1 MNGRYSQESRKHGR
15 SVTRFT
21 FPPHLLRIPSKWCLR
36 GQQVAIRTPHAF
48 RPGRPVGGCPHH
60 AGEPVTSSSVTA
72 RRLAAAALAAGA
84 LVGAAALP
92 ATAAD
97 RSHRE
102 NVEISRVQYD
112 SPGWD
117 NGSNRSLNNEWVE
130 ITNNSRHRVNLDGWR
145 LTEDRRGVTYTFRHF
160 SLGGHQTVRVHT
172 GVGRDTARDLFQ
184 DRRNYVWDNRR
195 DTATLRN
202 DSRRVVDAVTWGER
216 NHRGDDGRGHH
227 RR

>member
-1 MNGRYSQESRKHGR
+1 M
-15 SVTRFT
+15 
-21 FPPHLLRIPSKWCLR
+21 
-36 GQQVAIRTPHAF
+36 
-48 RPGRPVGGCPHH
+48 
-60 AGEPVTSSSVTA
+60 TSSSVTA

-97 RSHRE
+97 RFHRD

-117 NGSNRSLNNEWVE
+117 DGSNRSLNGEWVE
-130 ITNNSRHRVNLDGWR
+130 ITNNSRHRVDLDGWR
-145 LTEDRRGVTYTFRHF
+145 LTEDRRGVTYTFRDF
-160 SLGGHQTVRVHT
+160 SLGGHETVRVHT
-172 GVGRDTARDLFQ
+172 GIGRDTDSDVFQ

-202 DSRRVVDAVTWGER
+202 DERRFVDSATWGGFR
-216 NHRGDDGRGHH
+216 GPRWDDNRGHRWDDNRGSRWDDNRDHRGRDHDGRDNNGRDHH
-227 RR
+227 DHDGRR